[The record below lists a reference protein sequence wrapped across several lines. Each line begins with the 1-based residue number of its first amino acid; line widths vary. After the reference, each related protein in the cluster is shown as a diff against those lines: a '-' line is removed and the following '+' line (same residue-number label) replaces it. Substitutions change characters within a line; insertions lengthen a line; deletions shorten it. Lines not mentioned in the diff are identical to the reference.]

1 VSRPSVGVA
10 IEPRFGAGG
19 HDPYDR
25 ALRDGRATLEL
36 AHVDATGRAAT
47 APIDVARFAAPAD
60 EADRSTLD
68 GVHGAVLDAGC
79 GPGRMVLAAILAGHL
94 ALGVDVSAAAVAV
107 ARARGLPVLHRSVFD
122 RLPSEGAWGAVLL
135 LDGNVGIGGS
145 PAALLARCAA
155 LLDAHGRVVV
165 ETHVDHDADHA
176 FEGVLHD
183 GAGGRSLPFPWAHLG
198 VRALPAP
205 AASAGLAVRD
215 AWAVGDR
222 SFAALEPA

>member
-1 VSRPSVGVA
+1 MQV
-10 IEPRFGAGG
+10 EPRFGAGG
-19 HDPYDR
+19 AEPYDR
-25 ALRDGRATLEL
+25 ALGGGSAALEL
-36 AHVDATGRAAT
+36 AHLDAAGRPAT
-47 APIDVARFAAPAD
+47 TPIDVGRFSAPAD

-68 GVHGAVLDAGC
+68 AVHGPVLDAGC

-94 ALGVDVSAAAVAV
+94 ALGVDVSAAAVAI
-107 ARARGLPVLHRSVFD
+107 ARARGLPVLRRSVFD
-122 RLPSEGAWGAVLL
+122 RLPSEGGWGAVLL

-155 LLDAHGRVVV
+155 LVAARGRVVV

-183 GAGGRSLPFPWAHLG
+183 ASGGRSLPFPWAHLG
-198 VRALPAP
+198 VRALPVP
-205 AASAGLAVRD
+205 AAAAGLRVRD
-215 AWAVGDR
+215 AWTVGDR